1 MKDYIET
8 NIEIVK
14 ELINIDNKI
23 MNEKIELS
31 NLIEHSFISS
41 NLVLNNSLIFYDG
54 NPYTTLKLINSNIEN
69 SILYP
74 NGNFLAINRFIASYK
89 DNIHLCIEH
98 NDFKYDKAKEVFENI
113 IVLNDKVLYEEIRS
127 IYPTAQYIEI

>member
-8 NIEIVK
+8 NIEIIK

-23 MNEKIELS
+23 MNEKIELY
-31 NLIEHSFISS
+31 NLIEYSSISS

-89 DNIHLCIEH
+89 DNIHLSLEH